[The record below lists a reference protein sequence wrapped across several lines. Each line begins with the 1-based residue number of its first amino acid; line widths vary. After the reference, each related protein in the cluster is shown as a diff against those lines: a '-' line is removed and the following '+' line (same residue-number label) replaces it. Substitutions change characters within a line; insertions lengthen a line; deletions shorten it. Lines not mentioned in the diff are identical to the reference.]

1 MTDNPVGFNRM
12 DMGRRMFVSLLAGAM
27 LNAPRPG
34 RGCEGDM
41 ITDCRGRHVKVG
53 PARHIA
59 SIGGTITETL
69 YALGMDRR
77 IIAVD
82 MTATWPE
89 RALHE
94 KKSVGYMRALSA
106 EGILS
111 LQPDLILAMN
121 DSGPPPVLDQLM
133 ASAVPVVFVDATPS
147 QEAILARTRF
157 LADLMDAKTAGAQ
170 LCADIAQRFDM
181 LAQWR
186 AAHPVTRRV
195 LFIMRMNNN
204 RPMVA
209 GTNTAADAVIRL
221 AGGANP
227 ATFGGY
233 RILDQEAL
241 IDLRPD
247 AVLTMEQDAPQ
258 VRTALLGNAG
268 FRLTPAGKSHAIIG
282 MEGERLL
289 GFGPRT
295 PDAALEL
302 AHRLQGIGMPA

>member
-1 MTDNPVGFNRM
+1 MAYKPAGHGRM
-12 DMGRRMFVSLLAGAM
+12 EMGRRLFACLLAGGVLTM
-27 LNAPRPG
+27 PRIS
-34 RGCEGDM
+34 RSAGDDLF
-41 ITDCRGRHVKVG
+41 TDCRGRQVKTG
-53 PARHIA
+53 PATRIA

-69 YALGMDRR
+69 YALGADAR

-82 MTATWPE
+82 ITSTWPAQ
-89 RALHE
+89 ALRE

-121 DSGPPPVLDQLM
+121 DCGPPQVLEQLM
-133 ASAVPVVFVDATPS
+133 ASDVPVVFVDATPS
-147 QEAILARTRF
+147 ENAILARTRF
-157 LADLMDAKTAGAQ
+157 LAKLIHAQMAGDRI
-170 LCADIAQRFDM
+170 CADISRHFDM
-181 LAQWR
+181 LSQWR
-186 AAHPVTRRV
+186 ATHPETKRV
-195 LFIMRMNNN
+195 LFVMRMSNN

-209 GTNTAADAVIRL
+209 GTGTAADAVIRL
-221 AGGANP
+221 AGGTNP
-227 ATFGGY
+227 ATFEGY

-241 IDLRPD
+241 IGLRPD

-258 VRTALLGNAG
+258 VRAALLANAA
-268 FRLTPAGKSHAIIG
+268 FRLTPAGRSQTIIA

-302 AHRLQGIGMPA
+302 ARHLSTPA